1 MNGPEVLGIAA
12 EERLAH
18 DAGLAELVEQVLARE
33 DAAEA
38 LDFVLAQPIGGPS
51 CGCGASHWSCD
62 FGAEDEDDYEPDSLD
77 GWVISHRGRWFV
89 KFMDDNPASMPENGY
104 PDLSVAMYEL
114 ATAMAGAGRFRAAWL
129 DLPGSELQNIDH
141 EVRALHDEAGDQV
154 QPLIGVIYEPDTE
167 VRLSTSQTWIVR
179 RDYGALG
186 VWVFMPGSPEI
197 DMLATHDQV
206 TPALREGQAVEYRS
220 WATGP
225 GRTPGTWTPAIFR
238 GYGDQANATVTQLSG
253 SGFVMSKTYEIRPV
267 PAEVMTEARGWLS
280 DNQWADADAD
290 DIAEAKDLDI
300 LRAIQRHYLFGWTG
314 FRQNHGSEG

>member
-104 PDLSVAMYEL
+104 PDLSVAVRTGHGDGWRGPVPGRL
-114 ATAMAGAGRFRAAWL
+114 AGPARQRAAEHR
-129 DLPGSELQNIDH
+129 PRGP
-141 EVRALHDEAGDQV
+141 RAA
-154 QPLIGVIYEPDTE
+154 
-167 VRLSTSQTWIVR
+167 
-179 RDYGALG
+179 
-186 VWVFMPGSPEI
+186 
-197 DMLATHDQV
+197 
-206 TPALREGQAVEYRS
+206 
-220 WATGP
+220 
-225 GRTPGTWTPAIFR
+225 
-238 GYGDQANATVTQLSG
+238 
-253 SGFVMSKTYEIRPV
+253 
-267 PAEVMTEARGWLS
+267 
-280 DNQWADADAD
+280 
-290 DIAEAKDLDI
+290 
-300 LRAIQRHYLFGWTG
+300 
-314 FRQNHGSEG
+314 